1 MATDS
6 NAEKRKALDNAI
18 HQITREFGADR
29 LCVLA
34 IWGIN

>member
-18 HQITREFGADR
+18 HQITREFGAGSIMR
-29 LCVLA
+29 H
-34 IWGIN
+34 GE